1 MVASKVAQKVALKDN
16 KSDELTVGEKVA
28 PKAYLRDFYEAAKSE
43 LKLDDWRVG
52 EKEDHKV
59 V

>member
-28 PKAYLRDFYEAAKSE
+28 PKAYLRDFYEVAKSE
-43 LKLDDWRVG
+43 QKLDDWMVG
-52 EKEDHKV
+52 EKENHKV